1 MAARFDSSTISRIQ
15 ESNDITEVV
24 SEHLSLQ
31 KKGKELVGLCPF
43 HNDHKP
49 SLYVN
54 PIKQIFKCFAC
65 GAGGDVIK
73 FVQLRENL
81 NYPQALERLAQRA
94 GIKLERTKYN
104 RSRNQK
110 VSEADTLDPKEI
122 VRINSWA
129 LKLWQKNLYSE
140 QKGREARN
148 YIKERQIS
156 DKSMKEWQLGLAL
169 NQWDDV
175 VKTADKERILEK
187 LLIKYGLAVAN
198 DNGGCYDKFRNRLIF
213 PIIDVTGRVVGFGG
227 RTLGDDSAKYMNS
240 PTTALFDKSNS
251 LYGLDKARHEIV
263 SSGTAIVVE
272 GYTDVIM
279 AHQYGCKNVVA
290 TLGTS
295 FTDGH
300 ARLLRRYAKRIVLV
314 FDNDT
319 AGVEAANRALEVCL
333 AQRIDIKLAFV
344 SENKDPCDFLLAA
357 GKEGF
362 DKVVQNAIDVM
373 EFKWNRLLD
382 GLGDSDNLIDKRAAT
397 EEFLRSVAV
406 ALRGGRLDA
415 IAKGLIVTKLSSIIG
430 LSAEQINRQL
440 VRLTSQLGRTAS
452 YNVES
457 RKVVSVDF
465 GEGFLAKAQSE
476 ILDVL
481 LNEPRLYSEV
491 VGKVTTEDFDV
502 PVLRETAEVLF
513 GCLEDGREITLA
525 GLLQG
530 IESKQAGSA
539 LIHLAETGEKKG
551 NYQKRL
557 QDALGVV
564 QNHRRNSRKDS
575 IKAGLSDDDTESL
588 RKITE
593 ILTAGQ
599 KNNRRN
605 PGIKGV

>member
-502 PVLRETAEVLF
+502 PVLRQTAEVLF

>member
-81 NYPQALERLAQRA
+81 NYPQALERLARRA

-104 RSRNQK
+104 RGRNQK

-122 VRINSWA
+122 VRVNSWA
-129 LKLWQKNLYSE
+129 LKLWRKNLYSE
-140 QKGREARN
+140 QKGREARD

-175 VKTADKERILEK
+175 VKAAGKEGILEK
-187 LLIKYGLAVAN
+187 LLIQCGLAVAN
-198 DNGGCYDKFRNRLIF
+198 DNGGRYDKFRNRLMF

-300 ARLLRRYAKRIVLV
+300 ARLLRRYSKRIVLV

-344 SENKDPCDFLLAA
+344 SENKDPCDFLLAV

-362 DKVVQNAIDVM
+362 DKIVEHAVDVM
-373 EFKWNRLLD
+373 EFKWQRLLD
-382 GLGDSDNLIDKRAAT
+382 GLDGSDSLTDKRSAT
-397 EEFLRSVAV
+397 EEFLRSVA
-406 ALRGGRLDA
+406 AGIRGGRLDA
-415 IAKGLIVTKLSSIIG
+415 ISKGLIVTKLGGIIG
-430 LSAEQINRQL
+430 LSSEQINREL
-440 VRLTSQLGRTAS
+440 VRLMGQLGRTAS

-605 PGIKGV
+605 PGIKAV